1 MKLALDDFRAA
12 AAEHRLTNL
21 LMATLTFFGVGA
33 VLYFVI
39 SMIVIR
45 PLKELHRHFGAV
57 RSAMEHMERGD
68 RKLFPVVEVPQGT
81 DEIAELRRDF
91 NLLVERLNAAYTSL
105 SEMHA
110 AQLEQADRLATTGQ
124 MAASMA
130 HEIKNPLAGV
140 LGALQVFESEMKE
153 NDERQEIFAE
163 MKLQLERMNHAVND
177 LLAYARPTPPHFEE
191 VNLRPMIEKTLALL
205 RCQTDSQGITIRTL
219 FPGDNVVLDADGKQ
233 LQQVLWNIMLNGL
246 QAMNQEGTLT
256 VATRAQ
262 NEQVEIVVRDTG
274 KGIPPE
280 QIGKI
285 FHPFFTTR
293 HRGTGLGMTISRGI
307 VEHHR
312 GSIDVASD
320 VGKGTTVRI
329 VLPTHQKPAGD

>member
-1 MKLALDDFRAA
+1 
-12 AAEHRLTNL
+12 
-21 LMATLTFFGVGA
+21 
-33 VLYFVI
+33 
-39 SMIVIR
+39 
-45 PLKELHRHFGAV
+45 
-57 RSAMEHMERGD
+57 
-68 RKLFPVVEVPQGT
+68 
-81 DEIAELRRDF
+81 
-91 NLLVERLNAAYTSL
+91 
-105 SEMHA
+105 
-110 AQLEQADRLATTGQ
+110 
-124 MAASMA
+124 
-130 HEIKNPLAGV
+130 
-140 LGALQVFESEMKE
+140 MKE

-191 VNLRPMIEKTLALL
+191 VSLRPMIEKTLALL